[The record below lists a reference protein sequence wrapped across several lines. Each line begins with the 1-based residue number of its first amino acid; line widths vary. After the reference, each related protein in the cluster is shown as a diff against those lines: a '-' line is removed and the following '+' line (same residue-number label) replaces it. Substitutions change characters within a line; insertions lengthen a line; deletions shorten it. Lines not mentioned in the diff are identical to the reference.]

1 MTIVRFCL
9 LFALWF
15 LASAAVDPN
24 NLLSSATIDERPGAA
39 IPVDLPFVTSQGQR
53 TTLRAIAGGRP
64 MLLVPV
70 LHECPN
76 ICGVT
81 LAGLADAIA
90 GQKQFAPG
98 KDFAVVVFGIDPRE
112 GPQEA
117 RDDLARLS
125 AQRAGAAL
133 EPVALT
139 GNDQDIHAV
148 TNALGYRYAWDER
161 IGQYAHVSATAV
173 LTGDGR
179 LSGWLYGMAPPS
191 AALVDAIE
199 NARTGQVGGVME
211 QLLLLC
217 YHFDPQTGTWS
228 FAIERVVRIA
238 GIATVLAIAALVA
251 SLAFRRGRSSS

>member
-1 MTIVRFCL
+1 MTIARLCL
-9 LFALWF
+9 LFAVWF

-24 NLLSSATIDERPGAA
+24 NLLGSATIDERPGAA
-39 IPVDLPFVTSQGQR
+39 IPVDLPFVTSEGRQ

-81 LAGLADAIA
+81 LAGLGDAIA
-90 GQKQFAPG
+90 GQKRFEAR
-98 KDFAVVVFGIDPRE
+98 KDFVVVVFGIDPRE
-112 GPQEA
+112 GPRAA
-117 RDDLARLS
+117 RDDLSRLA
-125 AQRAGAAL
+125 AQRTDAIFR
-133 EPVALT
+133 PVALT
-139 GNDQDIHAV
+139 GDSQAIHAV
-148 TNALGYRYAWDER
+148 TDALGYRYAWDDR

-173 LTGDGR
+173 LTGEGR

-191 AALVDAIE
+191 AALVSAID
-199 NARTGQVGGVME
+199 NARAGRAGGVME

-238 GIATVLAIAALVA
+238 GIATVLAILALVA
-251 SLAFRRGRSSS
+251 GLAFRRRGAA